1 MILFWHKMY
10 FNMEKKKKME
20 EILNKL
26 TNEEL
31 KEFILEIIEEE
42 PVIKQKFEIKFSRLF
57 W

>member
-1 MILFWHKMY
+1 
-10 FNMEKKKKME
+10 MEE